1 MEYKR
6 LDSRLR
12 GNDTAVGQVG
22 DDLQVSCLSLGM
34 HPIIIGTDLID
45 SGKQVGTMR
54 FHTKKIGLCL
64 GATIA
69 LAVFGGGCSGPK
81 TELFN
86 PETYKGPVG
95 NVVLS
100 SKGETMLSLL
110 KIENGKPGGIIMVN
124 TKSAE
129 LKLPIG
135 KYDLLNY
142 TSKVQGRDGKTWAL
156 SGGPAD
162 PAKPIA
168 FDVTLA
174 KTVNLK
180 IGAPL
185 TASIKVTQK
194 GNKTVNMDLLMLDI
208 GGNKCQITQDGG
220 SSAPPGFVVLSKSRM
235 ALMSGNFAYG

>member
-1 MEYKR
+1 M
-6 LDSRLR
+6 
-12 GNDTAVGQVG
+12 TANM
-22 DDLQVSCLSLGM
+22 S
-34 HPIIIGTDLID
+34 
-45 SGKQVGTMR
+45 
-54 FHTKKIGLCL
+54 KIGMYAA

-100 SKGETMLSLL
+100 SKGETMLYLRNIDS
-110 KIENGKPGGIIMVN
+110 GGYMTVN
-124 TKSAE
+124 TKSAK

-135 KYDLLNY
+135 KYDLFDY
-142 TSKVQGRDGKTWAL
+142 TSTVQGRDGKTWVL

-162 PAKPIA
+162 PMKPIA
-168 FDVTLA
+168 FDVTLT
-174 KTVNLK
+174 KTVSLK

-194 GNKTVNMDLLMLDI
+194 GNKTVNMDLVMLGS
-208 GGNKCQITQDGG
+208 GGDKCQIFQGDG
-220 SSAPPGFVVLSKSRM
+220 SSTPPGFVVMSKTRK
-235 ALMSGNFAYG
+235 ALMSGKFQYG